1 MTRNKADRS
10 IPNSAQSSQTGTTA
24 SQVHTVTNAQDGH
37 TANAEFGLAIMG
49 IRRDN
54 DGHDIWLR
62 PPAVQ
67 TTPAPQHN
75 APAPRTA
82 ELRRTRQRRAVTP
95 PRNRQRRR
103 YEATAVE
110 SPTDS
115 SSDDSDNWRCI
126 ESDTDAEDLYR
137 SAVAGVRNA
146 HASRQQLR
154 RTTNPCPVCAKF
166 AAFLQHFV

>member
-1 MTRNKADRS
+1 
-10 IPNSAQSSQTGTTA
+10 
-24 SQVHTVTNAQDGH
+24 
-37 TANAEFGLAIMG
+37 MG

-82 ELRRTRQRRAVTP
+82 DLRRTRQRRAVTP

-103 YEATAVE
+103 YEAAAVE
-110 SPTDS
+110 SATDS
-115 SSDDSDNWRCI
+115 SSDDSDNRQTECILMKLKQKISTDTWRCI

-146 HASRQQLR
+146 HASRHHLR
-154 RTTNPCPVCAKF
+154 RTTNPCAVSAKF
-166 AAFLQHFV
+166 AAFWQHCV

>member
-1 MTRNKADRS
+1 MSTSDSEEER
-10 IPNSAQSSQTGTTA
+10 AQQHPQTNTA
-24 SQVHTVTNAQDGH
+24 
-37 TANAEFGLAIMG
+37 ANAEDGPAEHAEAGPAAIEISSSDDDDDMW
-49 IRRDN
+49 I
-54 DGHDIWLR
+54 R

-67 TTPAPQHN
+67 TTPAPPLS

-82 ELRRTRQRRAVTP
+82 EPRRSRQRRAVTP

-103 YEATAVE
+103 FEAAAVE
-110 SPTDS
+110 SSTDS

>member
-1 MTRNKADRS
+1 
-10 IPNSAQSSQTGTTA
+10 
-24 SQVHTVTNAQDGH
+24 
-37 TANAEFGLAIMG
+37 MG

-54 DGHDIWLR
+54 DGDDIWLR
-62 PPAVQ
+62 PPAQ
-67 TTPAPQHN
+67 RTSPAPQHN

-82 ELRRTRQRRAVTP
+82 EPRRSRQRRAVTP
-95 PRNRQRRR
+95 PQQTRNRQRRR
-103 YEATAVE
+103 YEAAAVE
-110 SPTDS
+110 SSTDS
-115 SSDDSDNWRCI
+115 SSDDSDNKRCI

-166 AAFLQHFV
+166 AAFLQHIVRYAICTTILPITATISHRNRTHAN